1 MPPTSP
7 SLWTWAGWG
16 ALEALGTL
24 AAALVALSV
33 YLSEVRR
40 RRRAERSTVRVW
52 ASKEAGE
59 TVIYIANDSA
69 VPIVDI
75 TFHAFYQEAFWS
87 SRISGGMRW
96 SAIGWLARGPA
107 IVHPSQTL
115 ALKLKHLRMHGVEEP
130 IKGLPE
136 LTLLHMR
143 YEARAEARRVASFR
157 RVKKAPTKLRMIG
170 VGGLERCDGQ
180 YLKSG

>member
-7 SLWTWAGWG
+7 SPWAWAGWG

-52 ASKEAGE
+52 ASKEADE

-75 TFHAFYQEAFWS
+75 TLDAFYQEDFWS
-87 SRISGGMRW
+87 SWLSGGVRW

-115 ALKLKHLRMHGVEEP
+115 ALKLNYLRLYGVKEA
-130 IKGLPE
+130 IKRLPE
-136 LTLLHMR
+136 LTLLQMR
-143 YEARAEARRVASFR
+143 YEARAEPRRVASFR
-157 RVKKAPTKLRMIG
+157 RVKNPPTKIRI
-170 VGGLERCDGQ
+170 VGFGELEQCVGQ
-180 YLKSG
+180 YPKSG